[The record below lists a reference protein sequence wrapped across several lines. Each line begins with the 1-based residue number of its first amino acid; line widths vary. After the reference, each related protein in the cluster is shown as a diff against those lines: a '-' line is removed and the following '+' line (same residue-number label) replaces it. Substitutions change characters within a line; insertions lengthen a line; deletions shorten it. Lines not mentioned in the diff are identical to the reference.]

1 MITLEG
7 KTAVIFGVA
16 SETSIAW
23 AIAQQFA
30 EAGSKVYLGYQFKFR
45 SRVMQLVKDKP
56 WVAGWFPCDLSDN
69 DEVKNFFDDL
79 DTKVDVLVHAVAYA
93 DPSTFRKPIVM
104 ATAEEFS
111 DALSISAFTLL
122 RVIRFA
128 MPKLNDGASVMTLS
142 YLGAVRCVPNYRVM
156 GVAKA
161 ALEASVREAA
171 SAVGG
176 RGIRVNAISA
186 GPIRTLAASAIA
198 GFDAI
203 LDHVE
208 QNAPLRTN
216 VTQDDV
222 AGSAVFLASDASRR
236 VTGQTLYVDS
246 GYSSIGV
253 PLAGAL

>member
-1 MITLEG
+1 M
-7 KTAVIFGVA
+7 
-16 SETSIAW
+16 
-23 AIAQQFA
+23 
-30 EAGSKVYLGYQFKFR
+30 
-45 SRVMQLVKDKP
+45 
-56 WVAGWFPCDLSDN
+56 
-69 DEVKNFFDDL
+69 
-79 DTKVDVLVHAVAYA
+79 HAVAYA

>member
-1 MITLEG
+1 MMTLEG

-30 EAGSKVYLGYQFKFR
+30 EAGGKVFLGYQFKFR

-56 WVAGWFPCDLSDN
+56 WVAGWFPCDLSDV
-69 DEVKNFFDDL
+69 DEVKKFFDEL

-111 DALSISAFTLL
+111 DALNVSVFTLL
-122 RVIRFA
+122 RIIRFS
-128 MPKLNDGASVMTLS
+128 MPKLNDGASIMTLS

-171 SAVGG
+171 SAVGA

-203 LDHVE
+203 LEHVE

-222 AGSAVFLASDASRR
+222 AGSALFLASDASRR